1 MGRDRELQSS
11 QNDAKYTVKTTDK
24 YFLKYYYY
32 NLNSFYENNGK
43 GSHIMTLGSAVQ
55 KSNRRTCAE
64 ECGRPFI
71 NRITHEHELKFITY
85 S

>member
-1 MGRDRELQSS
+1 MINIFL
-11 QNDAKYTVKTTDK
+11 NTITTTLTVFMRTMEKEAT
-24 YFLKYYYY
+24 L
-32 NLNSFYENNGK
+32 
-43 GSHIMTLGSAVQ
+43 TLGSAVQ